1 MPFGPATARLIPH
14 PGKFT
19 GFAGNTVIT
28 ATAEY
33 TNSIGAV
40 ELKGEWQDPEFDPKA
55 RTIYYVRVLEIPTP
69 RWTTYLAVKSNLPV
83 PTEVPASIQQRALS
97 SPIYYDP

>member
-1 MPFGPATARLIPH
+1 MIDPAT
-14 PGKFT
+14 GKLP
-19 GFAGNTVIT
+19 AVGNTVNT

-33 TNSIGAV
+33 TNAIGAA

-69 RWTTYLAVKSNLPV
+69 RWTTYLAVKSNLPL
-83 PTEVPASIQQRALS
+83 PSEVPASIQQRGWS